1 MDLHRSKT
9 EPSLPC
15 SKAKAKDMTRSIIRA
30 WQSQDQSSEHAFL
43 ISSVSSLSDWRWGTS
58 LQRQL
63 KAGVPVQWTSF
74 QQAFLPCSTGTITH
88 ENPLQF
94 WSALSQRPN
103 QFASTFISWASAPPK
118 RNPGAA
124 PLNQRW
130 HPSEIRRSEQDLKQ
144 AWKLENCFV
153 DVSNVSLPDFTLAL
167 AKLHHGGQSR
177 LYFPH
182 WKALASSK

>member
-1 MDLHRSKT
+1 
-9 EPSLPC
+9 
-15 SKAKAKDMTRSIIRA
+15 MTRSIIRA

-43 ISSVSSLSDWRWGTS
+43 ISKFGTCISHFSSFFIVGLEMRDKFA
-58 LQRQL
+58 
-63 KAGVPVQWTSF
+63 KAIEGG
-74 QQAFLPCSTGTITH
+74 STGAVDKFPASFPALQYWHNNTR
-88 ENPLQF
+88 NPLQF